1 MARLVLLAAIAVL
14 LWLFLNWFRRT
25 PPGQVAAV
33 LRRVALYGAI
43 GLVVLAAATGRL
55 NPLFAAAAA
64 AIPLAMRAI
73 NLLRT
78 LPAIQQIL
86 HQLGITGIP
95 GAASGGPAG
104 SQQTSSIRTR
114 FLEMTL
120 EHATGR
126 MDGTVLE
133 GPGRGRRLS
142 QLTLDQCLELLA
154 HCRTGDAQS
163 AAVLEAYL
171 DRAHGDGW
179 RDREAEAGSRAAGE
193 DTSLSRDEA
202 FSILGL
208 NRRASAEQIRDAH
221 RRLIQKL
228 HPDRGGSD
236 YLAAKINEAKR
247 LLLGE

>member
-1 MARLVLLAAIAVL
+1 MARLILLAAIGVL

-25 PPGQVAAV
+25 PPAQVAAI
-33 LRRVALYGAI
+33 LPRVALYGAI

-55 NPLFAAAAA
+55 NPLFAAVAA

-73 NLLRT
+73 NLLRA

-95 GAASGGPAG
+95 GTAHGGPGG
-104 SQQTSSIRTR
+104 SQEASSIRTR

-142 QLTLDQCLELLA
+142 ELTLDQCLELLV
-154 HCRTGDAQS
+154 HCRAVDAQS

-171 DRAHGDGW
+171 DRAHGDSW
-179 RDREAEAGSRAAGE
+179 RDREPQGGSRATGG
-193 DTSLSRDEA
+193 DTRLSRDEA

-208 NRRASAEQIRDAH
+208 DPGASAERIRDAH

>member
-1 MARLVLLAAIAVL
+1 MARLILLAAIAVL

-25 PPGQVAAV
+25 PPAQVAV
-33 LRRVALYGAI
+33 ILRRVALYGAI

-55 NPLFAAAAA
+55 NPLFAAVAA
-64 AIPLAMRAI
+64 AIPLAMRAVS
-73 NLLRT
+73 LLRA
-78 LPAIQQIL
+78 LPAVQQIL

-95 GAASGGPAG
+95 GMASGGLGG
-104 SQQTSSIRTR
+104 SQQASSIRTR
-114 FLEMTL
+114 FLEVTL

-142 QLTLDQCLELLA
+142 ELTLDQSLELLV
-154 HCRTGDAQS
+154 HCRAGDAQS

-171 DRAHGDGW
+171 DRTHGDGW
-179 RDREAEAGSRAAGE
+179 RDREPQGGSRAAGG
-193 DTSLSRDEA
+193 DTRLSQDEA

-208 NRRASAEQIRDAH
+208 SPGASAEQIRDAH

>member
-25 PPGQVAAV
+25 PPAKVAAV

-55 NPLFAAAAA
+55 NPLFAAVAA

-73 NLLRT
+73 NLLRA

-86 HQLGITGIP
+86 HRLGISGIP
-95 GAASGGPAG
+95 GAASGGAGG

-114 FLEMTL
+114 FLEVAL
-120 EHATGR
+120 DHATGR

-142 QLTLDQCLELLA
+142 QLTLDQCLELLV
-154 HCRTGDAQS
+154 HCRAGDAQS

-171 DRAHGDGW
+171 DRTHGDVW
-179 RDREAEAGSRAAGE
+179 RDREAEAGSRAAGG
-193 DTSLSRDEA
+193 DTRLSRADA

-208 NRRASAEQIRDAH
+208 DPGASAEQIRDAH

>member
-1 MARLVLLAAIAVL
+1 MPRLILLAAIAL
-14 LWLFLNWFRRT
+14 LIWLFLNWFRRT
-25 PPGQVAAV
+25 PPNQIAAV

-55 NPLFAAAAA
+55 NPLFAAGAA

-73 NLLRT
+73 NLLRA

-95 GAASGGPAG
+95 GTAAGGPG
-104 SQQTSSIRTR
+104 QPGQTSSIRTR
-114 FLEMTL
+114 FLEVTL

-142 QLTLDQCLELLA
+142 ELTLDQCLQLLA
-154 HCRTGDAQS
+154 HCRAGDAQS

-171 DRAHGDGW
+171 DRNHGDDW
-179 RDREAEAGSRAAGE
+179 RDHEAQAGSRTAGG
-193 DTSLSRDEA
+193 DTRLSRDEA

-208 NRRASAEQIRDAH
+208 TSSASAEQIRDAH